1 MNENIDFV
9 VPWVDGNDDKW
20 IEERKK
26 NKEGFDG
33 GDDNECRFRD
43 WGLLKY
49 WFRSI
54 ERNAPWMRKVHF
66 ITYGH
71 LPSFLNPNCP
81 KLHIVKHKDYIP
93 HQYLPTFSANPIEL
107 NMHRI
112 EDLSECFVYFN
123 DDMFLN
129 SQMNPSEFFINDKPC
144 YEALEAL
151 IQTDDI
157 DEIYFHILL
166 NNISVINKNYYKY
179 TVLKNNFTKWI
190 NLKYGK
196 DVLRNICLLP
206 WKKYQNIVN
215 RHLPVPLLKSTMQEV
230 WEIEYVNL
238 DRTSSNKFRAITDVN
253 QYLFRYWDIMRGN
266 FVPRKCRGKAYH
278 IGMEETGD
286 VINDILNGKNNMIC
300 INDTP
305 NIKDFER
312 IRDEIANAF
321 LTRYP
326 DKCQYEL

>member
-26 NKEGFDG
+26 NKGGFDG

-54 ERNAPWMRKVHF
+54 ERNAPWIRKVHF

-112 EDLSECFVYFN
+112 EDLSERFVYFN

-157 DEIYFHILL
+157 EEIYFHILL

-179 TVLKNNFTKWI
+179 TVLKKI
-190 NLKYGK
+190 L
-196 DVLRNICLLP
+196 
-206 WKKYQNIVN
+206 QN
-215 RHLPVPLLKSTMQEV
+215 
-230 WEIEYVNL
+230 
-238 DRTSSNKFRAITDVN
+238 
-253 QYLFRYWDIMRGN
+253 G
-266 FVPRKCRGKAYH
+266 
-278 IGMEETGD
+278 
-286 VINDILNGKNNMIC
+286 
-300 INDTP
+300 
-305 NIKDFER
+305 
-312 IRDEIANAF
+312 
-321 LTRYP
+321 LT
-326 DKCQYEL
+326 

>member
-123 DDMFLN
+123 DDMFILDHTT
-129 SQMNPSEFFINDKPC
+129 PEFFFKNGKPC
-144 YEALEAL
+144 DSAVMNVHCYNMEDMFAEHAKKVKQTLVIGYIIMIKEREKGWL
-151 IQTDDI
+151 IC
-157 DEIYFHILL
+157 F
-166 NNISVINKNYYKY
+166 
-179 TVLKNNFTKWI
+179 
-190 NLKYGK
+190 
-196 DVLRNICLLP
+196 
-206 WKKYQNIVN
+206 
-215 RHLPVPLLKSTMQEV
+215 
-230 WEIEYVNL
+230 
-238 DRTSSNKFRAITDVN
+238 
-253 QYLFRYWDIMRGN
+253 
-266 FVPRKCRGKAYH
+266 
-278 IGMEETGD
+278 
-286 VINDILNGKNNMIC
+286 
-300 INDTP
+300 
-305 NIKDFER
+305 
-312 IRDEIANAF
+312 
-321 LTRYP
+321 
-326 DKCQYEL
+326 